1 MPLIK
6 FGPILRQ
13 VERHFDWRFLHAVQ
27 LRVDI
32 LALVVPYWRY
42 ILLVLVRVPGEVL
55 LTQVV
60 AKLLWFLLQLN
71 LSHLAI
77 VKVIVII
84 LIVMLVFNLLIGCLG
99 LGLLFVRLFLLVLL
113 DHHEAVLTLI
123 RCFIL
128 VLSGKQLVSRA
139 ELDAILLEAIVECF
153 HRFVLGVVS

>member
-6 FGPILRQ
+6 FGPVLCQ
-13 VERHFDWRFLHAVQ
+13 VERDFDWRFLHCVQ

-32 LALVVPYWRY
+32 LAIVVPYWRY

-71 LSHLAI
+71 FSHLTI

-84 LIVMLVFNLLIGCLG
+84 LIMMLVFKLLIGCLG

-113 DHHEAVLTLI
+113 DHHETILTLI
-123 RCFIL
+123 QCFIF

-153 HRFVLGVVS
+153 DRFVLGVIS

>member
-6 FGPILRQ
+6 FGPVLSQ
-13 VERHFDWRFLHAVQ
+13 VERHFDWRFLHCVQ

-32 LALVVPYWRY
+32 FAIVVPYWRY

-71 LSHLAI
+71 LSHLTI

-113 DHHEAVLTLI
+113 DHHEAILTLI
-123 RCFIL
+123 QCFIF

-139 ELDAILLEAIVECF
+139 ELDAILLKAIVECF

>member
-1 MPLIK
+1 M
-6 FGPILRQ
+6 
-13 VERHFDWRFLHAVQ
+13 Q

-32 LALVVPYWRY
+32 LAMVVPYWRY

-71 LSHLAI
+71 FSQLTI

-84 LIVMLVFNLLIGCLG
+84 LIMMLVFKLLIGCLG

-113 DHHEAVLTLI
+113 DHHEAILTLI
-123 RCFIL
+123 
-128 VLSGKQLVSRA
+128 
-139 ELDAILLEAIVECF
+139 
-153 HRFVLGVVS
+153 